1 MAVINVLVFPCGSEI
16 GLEIHT
22 ALKHN
27 KAIRLHG
34 VSSVADHG
42 EYVYARYREIAA
54 KVDSKDFIEQLNG
67 LIDEWQIDIV
77 LPAHDSVVLELA
89 ERRSEVRA
97 RVAVPDAQVARVCR
111 NKNATYAFF
120 AGDAFIPQTV
130 GEDIDAYPIFAKPA
144 VGQGSQGAEIVHDA
158 GRHQQLLACGVE
170 YVFSEYL
177 PGAEYTVDCIS
188 DHAGVLLNA
197 FARERMRVKSGISV
211 STQLVPL
218 DEAIGV
224 IAGRISEALCLQGAW
239 FFQIKKDVQGRYKLM
254 EIAPRIA
261 GSMALSRNLGVN
273 YPLLTI
279 YAYLGL
285 AFSVMGQHFPIRL
298 DRALGNRFRVEHVY
312 DTVYLDLDDTLI
324 VGGCVHPTIAALLYQ
339 WLSRDID
346 IVLVTRHNRCPRE
359 TLKRYRIAHEVF
371 SRIIHISDG
380 SPKSAVIER
389 GRPALF
395 IDDSYRERL
404 DVSLNLGI
412 PVFDIDAVEQLLDWR
427 C

>member
-27 KAIRLHG
+27 KAVRLHG
-34 VSSVADHG
+34 VSSVPDHG
-42 EYVYARYREIAA
+42 EYVYARYREITA
-54 KVDSKDFIEQLNG
+54 KVDSTSFIEQLNG
-67 LIDEWQIDIV
+67 LIEEWQIDVV

-89 ERRSEVRA
+89 ERRAEVKA
-97 RVAVPDAQVARVCR
+97 RVAVPDVQVARVCR

-120 AGDAFIPQTV
+120 TGDAFIPQAV
-130 GEDIDAYPIFAKPA
+130 EEGIAAYPIFAKPA

-197 FARERMRVKSGISV
+197 SARERLRVKSGISV
-211 STQLVPL
+211 STQPVPL
-218 DEAIGV
+218 DGAISA
-224 IAGRISEALCLQGAW
+224 IAVRISEALRLQGAW
-239 FFQIKKDVQGRYKLM
+239 FFQIKKDVQGCYKLM

-273 YPLLTI
+273 YPLLTL

-285 AFSVMGQHFPIRL
+285 TFSVRAQHFPIRL

-324 VGGCVHPTIAALLYQ
+324 VDGRVHPTLAALLYQ
-339 WLSRDID
+339 WLSRDIA
-346 IVLVTRHNRCPRE
+346 IILVTRHNRCPRE
-359 TLKRYRIAHEVF
+359 TLKHYKIAHEVF

-389 GRPALF
+389 GHAALF